1 MSLSFED
8 QHKLDEFWSYC
19 VKHQYFNIGYPE
31 SADFN
36 YTVPERF
43 MRFSINNCGDW
54 ADYCNYRLNTF
65 DFEKEVIAYFAG
77 VFKIP
82 FEQCWGY
89 VTNGGTEGN
98 MLA

>member
-43 MRFSINNCGDW
+43 MRFPSTTVVTGLI
-54 ADYCNYRLNTF
+54 T
-65 DFEKEVIAYFAG
+65 VITG
-77 VFKIP
+77 
-82 FEQCWGY
+82 
-89 VTNGGTEGN
+89 
-98 MLA
+98 